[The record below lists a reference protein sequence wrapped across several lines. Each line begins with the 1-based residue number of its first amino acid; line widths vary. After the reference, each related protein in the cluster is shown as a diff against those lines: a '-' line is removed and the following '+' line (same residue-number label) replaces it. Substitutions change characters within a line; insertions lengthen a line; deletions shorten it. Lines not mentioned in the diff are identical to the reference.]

1 MGSIRDMGSHL
12 YDQERELDFSWV
24 ERVHHRPP
32 SGRAEDLPSTEWHA
46 PSFVCKREMPTK
58 RRSFVLGVGGALDF
72 LGLIRFWN
80 QTTLYRIRELPP
92 NRANALAIYGDW
104 CAVGEDMNNAVRE
117 FERTELEHVE
127 IHKR

>member
-24 ERVHHRPP
+24 ERVEQTPP
-32 SGRAEDLPSTEWHA
+32 SKDEELPPTEWHA
-46 PSFVCKREMPTK
+46 PSFVCERELPTK

-72 LGLIRFWN
+72 LGLIRFWDH
-80 QTTLYRIRELPP
+80 TTFYRIRELPP

-104 CAVGEDMNNAVRE
+104 CAVGEDMNKAVRD
-117 FERTELEHVE
+117 FERTELKHVE